1 VGFAQKCHYIDTSYR
16 RVVRALSHS
25 RRRVPRPRNPVYHV
39 GINAVAG
46 LNPWT
51 DLAQPTVDPEFDLRV
66 HIGQGL
72 WGHHDDACLELG
84 SAVAVSYRRVPLTA
98 AALTSRRCAGGSSSS
113 PNSGGGKAARQ
124 SPVPVV
130 ARGSGVQVPW
140 DVRDA
145 LARDMSVWGFGGA
158 EFDVSL
164 TVPYQGRWKVA
175 LCNVTALRVGPC
187 NVTVVGTL
195 FQQASPST
203 PQIALPGSAPDVVV
217 A

>member
-1 VGFAQKCHYIDTSYR
+1 
-16 RVVRALSHS
+16 
-25 RRRVPRPRNPVYHV
+25 
-39 GINAVAG
+39 VAG
-46 LNPWT
+46 
-51 DLAQPTVDPEFDLRV
+51 
-66 HIGQGL
+66 
-72 WGHHDDACLELG
+72 
-84 SAVAVSYRRVPLTA
+84 
-98 AALTSRRCAGGSSSS
+98 
-113 PNSGGGKAARQ
+113 Q
-124 SPVPVV
+124 SPVPIV

-175 LCNVTALRVGPC
+175 LCKAMVGDAAALRVGPC